1 MTHIASQVLSVFLM
15 ITYSDVLFFVLAG
28 FILACAFIVVF
39 SKNIIHS
46 AFSLLGVFAGVAGLY
61 GILTAN
67 FIMAVQIL
75 VYVGGVLVI
84 ILFAIMLTRGIQD
97 ARQSNP
103 STGLVTASIVGL
115 IVAVILITIAVT
127 FPWQTK
133 PIGEATSSVPL
144 IGNALLDKYLIPFEI
159 LSVLLLAAL
168 IGAIMLV
175 RKEIKSEN
183 LNEEQE

>member
-1 MTHIASQVLSVFLM
+1 MTHIASQMLSVLLM
-15 ITYSDVLFFVLAG
+15 ITFSDVLFYILAG
-28 FILACAFIVVF
+28 FIIACAAMVAF

-46 AFSLLGVFAGVAGLY
+46 AFSLLGVFAGVAGFY
-61 GILTAN
+61 GLVSAN
-67 FIMAVQIL
+67 FIMAIQLL

-97 ARQSNP
+97 VRQSNP
-103 STGLVTASIVGL
+103 STGLITASIVGS
-115 IVAVILITIAVT
+115 IVAVILIVIAVS

-133 PIGEATSSVPL
+133 SIGEATSSVPQ

-159 LSVLLLAAL
+159 LSVLLLASL
-168 IGAIMLV
+168 IGAVMLV

>member
-1 MTHIASQVLSVFLM
+1 MTQIASQALS
-15 ITYSDVLFFVLAG
+15 YADVLFYILTG
-28 FILACAFIVVF
+28 FILMCALVVVF

-61 GILTAN
+61 GLIVAN
-67 FIMAVQIL
+67 FIMAVQLL

-84 ILFAIMLTRGIQD
+84 ILFAIMLTRGIKD

-103 STGLVTASIVGL
+103 STGLITASIVGG
-115 IVAVILITIAVT
+115 IVAILLIAVAVT
-127 FPWQTK
+127 FPWKTQTMTD
-133 PIGEATSSVPL
+133 TSSTVPR
-144 IGNALLDKYLIPFEI
+144 IGNALLDQYLIPFEV

-168 IGAIMLV
+168 IGAVMLV

-183 LNEEQE
+183 LTEEQE

>member
-1 MTHIASQVLSVFLM
+1 M
-15 ITYSDVLFFVLAG
+15 ITFPGVLFFILAG
-28 FILACAFIVVF
+28 FILACAVIVVF

-61 GILTAN
+61 GLVVAN
-67 FIMAVQIL
+67 FIAAVQLL

-103 STGLVTASIVGL
+103 STGLIAANLVGV

-133 PIGEATSSVPL
+133 SVTEIASTVPL

-168 IGAIMLV
+168 IGAVMLV

-183 LNEEQE
+183 LRGVEE